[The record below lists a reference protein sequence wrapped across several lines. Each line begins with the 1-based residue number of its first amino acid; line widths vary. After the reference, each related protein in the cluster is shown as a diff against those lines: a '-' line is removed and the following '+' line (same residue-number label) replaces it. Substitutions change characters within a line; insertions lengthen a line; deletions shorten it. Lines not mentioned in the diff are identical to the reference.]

1 MLVKTMCTFL
11 YPLQP
16 LGHFDSSVKAE
27 EDAKANKD
35 PNMTYVNDI
44 DELYDILGDQIKK
57 RKVSLHIHCICKW
70 YTCIC
75 EKSCVQRCVSRVV
88 IYIGCACLH
97 SN

>member
-1 MLVKTMCTFL
+1 MYL
-11 YPLQP
+11 LQT

-57 RKVSLHIHCICKW
+57 RKVSLHIHRIYTCKW

-75 EKSCVQRCVSRVV
+75 GKSCVQCCVSRVD
-88 IYIGCACLH
+88 IDIGYACL
-97 SN
+97 NFN